1 MKEFLQILQAEQA
14 PINNAIERAVQ
25 SLPLSVQEIASYAL
39 TGGKRLRPMLTLMSA
54 RLINPQITIE
64 DPRIYDAAIVLEMFH
79 VASLLHD
86 DVLDN
91 ADTRRGK
98 TSVHIKYGIRPCLLA
113 GDALLAAGNR
123 LMAEF
128 ENPLL
133 MTSISN
139 ALLRTSTGEIEEIS
153 LVGKILPQMQDYL
166 SVIEGKTAWILRSA
180 CEVGAIFASMQNNIH
195 DDKNA
200 PNALA
205 EFGLNL
211 GMAFQIVDD
220 ALDFAPEE
228 ITGKPQG
235 GDLRERKCT
244 PPILMY
250 AQSLGELTNSEKRQ
264 EFEKKFACVPT
275 PPNTVPLFTS
285 SEAYTEYVQR
295 ELKEKEIQE
304 IIQTIVEQKYPE
316 KTKELAVA
324 YLEKAEQALSDFSGE
339 YKTVLLQTLQYVKD
353 RKK

>member
-1 MKEFLQILQAEQA
+1 MKEFLQILKAEQE
-14 PINNAIERAVQ
+14 PINKAIARAVE
-25 SLPLSVQEIASYAL
+25 SLPQSVQEIASYAL
-39 TGGKRLRPMLTLMSA
+39 TGGKRLRPILTLLCA
-54 RLINPQITIE
+54 RLISPKIHLKN
-64 DPRIYDAAIVLEMFH
+64 PRIYDAAIVLEMFH

-91 ADTRRGK
+91 ADIRRGQA
-98 TSVHIKYGIRPCLLA
+98 SVHVKFGVRPCLLA

-139 ALLRTSTGEIEEIS
+139 ALLHTSTGEIEEIA
-153 LVGKILPQMQDYL
+153 LVGKILPQMEDYL

-180 CEVGAIFASMQNNIH
+180 CEVGAIMASMHIGENPQINQ
-195 DDKNA
+195 
-200 PNALA
+200 NALA
-205 EFGLNL
+205 TFGLNL

-250 AQSLGELTNSEKRQ
+250 AQSLGNIENSSKRQ
-264 EFEKKFACVPT
+264 VFEEKFACVPT
-275 PPNTVPLFTS
+275 PIFEINSQNINASPKDFPKDFTG
-285 SEAYTEYVQR
+285 E
-295 ELKEKEIQE
+295 EIQE
-304 IIQTIVEQKYPE
+304 VIKTILEQQFPE
-316 KTKELAVA
+316 KTKELANS
-324 YLEKAEQALSDFSGE
+324 YLEKAQSALELFSGE
-339 YKTVLLQTLQYVKD
+339 YKEVLLQVLQYVKD